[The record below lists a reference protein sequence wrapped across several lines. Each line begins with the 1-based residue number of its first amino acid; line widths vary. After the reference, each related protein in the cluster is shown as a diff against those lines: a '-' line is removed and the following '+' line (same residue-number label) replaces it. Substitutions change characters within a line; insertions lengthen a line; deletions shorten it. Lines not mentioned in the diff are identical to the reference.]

1 MNCVTL
7 AKGIAVLMAC
17 THWTCKSK
25 TSGSLRI
32 HNVLVRGPALPWSAK
47 SGMIHMLDQSPANAT
62 RTQPFLGVVQHFFCS
77 SFPLKQPSWLPA
89 KSVNSMCNTSMKLPA
104 TALFEPQ
111 FGCTLKIDKV
121 GRRGVATAAATRVG
135 LKKNRRG
142 SGQGANG
149 NKDAGWVG
157 EEEENVEKSKNQR
170 KREAS
175 TALELAYDLA
185 DLSLK
190 NLKQVVRY
198 AILLAIPAACSSFPV
213 TIAASFFWKWQEGGA
228 WGLML
233 YLSNYI
239 HLDRTH

>member
-1 MNCVTL
+1 MNCVIL

-25 TSGSLRI
+25 TFGSLRI
-32 HNVLVRGPALPWSAK
+32 RNVLVQGPGAPSWSAK
-47 SGMIHMLDQSPANAT
+47 AGIINMLDQSPANSE
-62 RTQPFLGVVQHFFCS
+62 RTQPCLGVVQHFFCS
-77 SFPLKQPSWLPA
+77 SFSLKQPSWPPA
-89 KSVNSMCNTSMKLPA
+89 KYVNSMCNTSTKLPA
-104 TALFEPQ
+104 TALSEPQ
-111 FGCTLKIDKV
+111 FGCTFRIDKA
-121 GRRGVATAAATRVG
+121 GRRGIATAAATRVG

-213 TIAASFFWKWQEGGA
+213 TTQQLHFWK
-228 WGLML
+228 
-233 YLSNYI
+233 
-239 HLDRTH
+239 